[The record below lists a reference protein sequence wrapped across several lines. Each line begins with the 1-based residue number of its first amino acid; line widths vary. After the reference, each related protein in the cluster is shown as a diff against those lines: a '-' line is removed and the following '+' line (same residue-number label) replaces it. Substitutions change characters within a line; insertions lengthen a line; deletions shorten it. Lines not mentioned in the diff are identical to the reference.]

1 MTPFVY
7 HKPATIA
14 DAVTLFGSSPDS
26 RYLAGGM
33 TLLPSMKQRLQSPAA
48 LIDLSALSGL
58 SDVTR
63 TPGALRVG
71 AMTRHAEVAR
81 SDTVKSMIPALAML
95 ARQIGDP
102 AVRNCGT
109 LGGSLANN
117 DPSADYPAAALALG
131 ATIVT
136 DRREIQADQ
145 FFRGMFETALQPAEI
160 IVAVEFPE
168 PIAAS
173 YEKFA
178 NPASRYALVGVFVA
192 RFQTHV
198 RVAVTGAGVAVFR
211 LPHFETALARS
222 FVPTAIETLSV
233 DVATLS
239 SDIHA
244 DAEFRAHLIKVM
256 AKRAVGAA
264 ADSAQRA

>member
-1 MTPFVY
+1 MTPFAY

-14 DAVTLFGSSPDS
+14 DAVALFGSSPDS

-33 TLLPSMKQRLQSPAA
+33 TLLPSMKQRLQTPSA
-48 LIDLSALSGL
+48 LIDLSALTGL
-58 SDVTR
+58 SGISR
-63 TPGALRVG
+63 APGALHIG
-71 AMTRHAEVAR
+71 AMTRHADVAR
-81 SDTVKSMIPALAML
+81 SDTVKAAIPALAML
-95 ARQIGDP
+95 AGHIGDP

-117 DPSADYPAAALALG
+117 DPSADYPAAVLALG

-136 DRREIQADQ
+136 DKREIYADQ
-145 FFRGMFETALQPAEI
+145 FFRGMFETTLQPAEVI
-160 IVAVEFPE
+160 MAVKFPE

-192 RFQTHV
+192 RFRTDV
-198 RVAVTGAGVAVFR
+198 RVAVTGAGAAVFR
-211 LPHFETALARS
+211 LPGFEAALANR
-222 FVPTAIETLSV
+222 FDPAAVEKLSV
-233 DVATLS
+233 DAIMLS

-256 AKRAVGAA
+256 AKRAVG
-264 ADSAQRA
+264 SAMESAREA